1 MSENAVG
8 FIFCRGGSKAVPRK
22 NLRLIAGKP
31 LLGYAIEAAQGSQM
45 LKRVIVS
52 TDDDE
57 IAQVARSYGAE
68 VPFRRPTELAQDDSP
83 ELEAWRHAIKHW
95 TTEEMGDELDVFV
108 SVPATSPL
116 RVSADIDRCVEKL
129 IQSGSD
135 IVFTLR
141 EAARNP
147 YFNMLEKDS
156 HGSWDLCKSPST
168 RVNHRQSAPSVFEI
182 TTVAYAARPAF
193 VMAAETLFDGKIEG
207 CIIPEERA
215 IDIDSEHDLMMAE
228 CLMRRRSEDESVWK
242 VS

>member
-1 MSENAVG
+1 MSESAIG

-31 LLGYAIEAAQGSQM
+31 LLGYAIEAARDSRT

-68 VPFRRPTELAQDDSP
+68 VPFRRPAELALDDTP
-83 ELEAWRHAIKHW
+83 ELEAWRHAINHW
-95 TTEEMGDELDVFV
+95 KSEEMGDRLDIFV

-129 IQSGSD
+129 IQSKSD

-156 HGSWDLCKSPST
+156 YGSWNLCKSPT
-168 RVNHRQSAPSVFEI
+168 TKVNHRQSAPSVFEI

-193 VMAAETLFDGKIEG
+193 IMSAETLFDGRIDG

-215 IDIDSEHDLMMAE
+215 IDIDSEHDLMVAE
-228 CLMRRRSEDESVWK
+228 YLMRRRNED
-242 VS
+242 